1 MIEGPVNN
9 DIERRIDFYLEGKLS
24 HEEID
29 ELWADLLQD
38 KYYYDYMKTAATL
51 KGMAQEK
58 QSEATIYTFSPLKQ
72 AYLAAA
78 MILVAAAFVIFNL
91 YDESGIT
98 TVEPVA
104 SIELDYYRSADG
116 LAAEGQFNEK
126 LMNVISVANRGDI
139 EGAII
144 IIDREL
150 AATSDPALSHE
161 LLVTAGSILY
171 NAGRYDLARE
181 RFEAGLELNS
191 PDILLNERNY
201 WYLGNTYFQLN
212 MIDDAKA
219 ALEKAYDLNGA
230 YSRIAQSYLR
240 ALSE

>member
-9 DIERRIDFYLEGKLS
+9 ELERRIDLYLEGKLS

-58 QSEATIYTFSPLKQ
+58 QSEAKIYTFSPLKQ

-78 MILVAAAFVIFNL
+78 MILVAAAFVVFNL
-91 YDESGIT
+91 YDESGVT
-98 TVEPVA
+98 TVEPVSA
-104 SIELDYYRSADG
+104 IELDYYRSADG
-116 LAAEGQFNEK
+116 LATEGQYSEK
-126 LMNVISVANRGDI
+126 LMIVISAANRGDI
-139 EGAII
+139 EGAIA

-150 AATSDPALSHE
+150 AASSDPVLSHE

-171 NAGRYDLARE
+171 NAGRYDLALE
-181 RFEAGLELNS
+181 RFEAGVQLNS

-212 MIDDAKA
+212 MIDEAKV
-219 ALEKAYDLNGA
+219 ALERAYDLNGA